1 MAEYLQRSK
10 EYADLLQDMENL
22 RNGDFDNDA
31 TDRVASPGAN
41 PEPDA
46 MDLDRLSSP
55 VHQSS
60 SPTPSSH
67 CESESSR
74 PPSSTRSAR
83 SSGSAAYHTAADSV
97 EEWDTEDHS
106 DELRLSGSDLTV
118 VVDPETGLL
127 SDDWYEPEEF
137 EELLERLC
145 GPEVEPE
152 NDSDS
157 EDEEPEMDDPDTE
170 SDGEDD
176 DIVE

>member
-1 MAEYLQRSK
+1 M
-10 EYADLLQDMENL
+10 
-22 RNGDFDNDA
+22 
-31 TDRVASPGAN
+31 
-41 PEPDA
+41 
-46 MDLDRLSSP
+46 
-55 VHQSS
+55 
-60 SPTPSSH
+60 
-67 CESESSR
+67 
-74 PPSSTRSAR
+74 
-83 SSGSAAYHTAADSV
+83 
-97 EEWDTEDHS
+97 
-106 DELRLSGSDLTV
+106 

-170 SDGEDD
+170 SDSEDD